1 VALSLALALGLS
13 QALFSATASALTPTP
28 LENQLDAI
36 VYSPTAAELFWPRAA
51 TGTEYFVTENVAGLA
66 LDAGS
71 TAATSLFLS
80 DLEPATAYEF
90 TVSFVTGA
98 TLGTV
103 RLTTPALDGTGSS
116 VTPVGEGS
124 SDETLPD
131 VRLRGEVYS
140 PSAIEL
146 FWDRVGSGETRSNM
160 ITVIG
165 PDGTQEF
172 ANTGSSLY
180 LDDLQPDTSYEFAVV
195 TSHFGGVSVSR
206 VSTLEL
212 RTASLFHVTVGD
224 DDVPPE
230 DPVVPD
236 EDPPTRSLSLT
247 GEVYSSTA
255 LELFWEPLD
264 EPALYRVTLL
274 EGFGSL
280 RGDATEQSV
289 FNARSFYVDDL
300 RPGTGYRFE
309 VVAIDV
315 DTGAQISR
323 AETWV
328 VEQLYDVV
336 SGFVS
341 RDLGLPPLEL
351 TAEALSATQVR
362 LSWNAIEPTREGS
375 VTAYEVVP
383 ASGPDTSRTG
393 TYQTGGTMLVIT
405 SSDGLPL
412 PTRYRVFAY
421 EFPGSGAP
429 ISNVEVVELDD
440 LVP

>member
-1 VALSLALALGLS
+1 MQSTSTPTVVSTVTNSVPCALACKLLRALSRSVALSLALALG
-13 QALFSATASALTPTP
+13 
-28 LENQLDAI
+28 I

-66 LDAGS
+66 LDTGS

-140 PSAIEL
+140 PTAIEL

-224 DDVPPE
+224 DDVPP
-230 DPVVPD
+230 
-236 EDPPTRSLSLT
+236 
-247 GEVYSSTA
+247 
-255 LELFWEPLD
+255 
-264 EPALYRVTLL
+264 
-274 EGFGSL
+274 
-280 RGDATEQSV
+280 
-289 FNARSFYVDDL
+289 
-300 RPGTGYRFE
+300 
-309 VVAIDV
+309 
-315 DTGAQISR
+315 
-323 AETWV
+323 
-328 VEQLYDVV
+328 

-341 RDLGLPPLEL
+341 RDLGLPPPSFRGPARPSPMWKWLNSTTLCPEL
-351 TAEALSATQVR
+351 RRRDRAPGLQRSRQSGSLIDSALCIKFCCDIRST
-362 LSWNAIEPTREGS
+362 N
-375 VTAYEVVP
+375 EVH
-383 ASGPDTSRTG
+383 
-393 TYQTGGTMLVIT
+393 
-405 SSDGLPL
+405 
-412 PTRYRVFAY
+412 
-421 EFPGSGAP
+421 
-429 ISNVEVVELDD
+429 
-440 LVP
+440 